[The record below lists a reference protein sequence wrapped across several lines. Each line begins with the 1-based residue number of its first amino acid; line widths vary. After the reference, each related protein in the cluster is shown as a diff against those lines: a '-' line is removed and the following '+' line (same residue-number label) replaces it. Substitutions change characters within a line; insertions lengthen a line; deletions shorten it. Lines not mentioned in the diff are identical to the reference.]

1 MNLLT
6 IILIAIGLSFDTFA
20 VSVSTGLTISK
31 ISFGQ
36 AFRIAIILAFFQ
48 AIMPLAGWFL
58 GSQVANL
65 ISNYDHWIA
74 FGLLTILGIKM
85 IYESFKNNSVKTD
98 SNNLTLPV
106 LVGMAIATS
115 IDALVVGVSFAFVKL
130 NIYYTILIIG
140 AITFLVA
147 MIGML
152 LGKKVGGKFGT
163 KMEIFGGLI
172 LIGIGIKI
180 LLSHQL

>member
-31 ISFGQ
+31 ISFRQ
-36 AFRIAIILAFFQ
+36 AFRIVIILAFFQ

-85 IYESFKNNSVKTD
+85 IYESFKNNAVKTD

-140 AITFLVA
+140 ATTFLVA

-163 KMEIFGGLI
+163 KMEIFGVLI

>member
-1 MNLLT
+1 
-6 IILIAIGLSFDTFA
+6 
-20 VSVSTGLTISK
+20 
-31 ISFGQ
+31 
-36 AFRIAIILAFFQ
+36 
-48 AIMPLAGWFL
+48 MPLAGWFL

-85 IYESFKNNSVKTD
+85 IYESFKNNPVKTD

-140 AITFLVA
+140 ATTFLVA

>member
-140 AITFLVA
+140 ATTFLVA

>member
-152 LGKKVGGKFGT
+152 LGKKVGVKFGT

>member
-1 MNLLT
+1 
-6 IILIAIGLSFDTFA
+6 
-20 VSVSTGLTISK
+20 
-31 ISFGQ
+31 
-36 AFRIAIILAFFQ
+36 
-48 AIMPLAGWFL
+48 MPLAGWFL

>member
-65 ISNYDHWIA
+65 ISNYDPWIA

-85 IYESFKNNSVKTD
+85 IYESFKNNPVKTD

-140 AITFLVA
+140 ATTFLVA